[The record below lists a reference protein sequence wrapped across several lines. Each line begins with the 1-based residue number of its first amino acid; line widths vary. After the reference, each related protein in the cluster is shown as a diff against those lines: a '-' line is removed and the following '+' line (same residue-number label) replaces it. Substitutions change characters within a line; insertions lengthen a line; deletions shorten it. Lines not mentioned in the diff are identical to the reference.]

1 MLASISSLLFHTLAG
16 YMCSSRC
23 WKTEIMVWI
32 SKENLSTLTQDISPD
47 QISGRFFFQIV
58 PLKNEQ
64 KPDLQQQMLK
74 LVTSDLSITL
84 KPLQASWRSNGGRLW
99 QTLGSGSL
107 LYWFCQ
113 QLYLEHYLM
122 PSLFK
127 RHVVKDTER
136 NLFILT
142 SGFFFFLLAVG
153 RVMSAEQLWKEM
165 YFQRECSQAE

>member
-1 MLASISSLLFHTLAG
+1 MATSVPNSGCWETEMMNLKREPSPSVRRVTQAISSH
-16 YMCSSRC
+16 
-23 WKTEIMVWI
+23 
-32 SKENLSTLTQDISPD
+32 

-107 LYWFCQ
+107 LDWFCQ

-122 PSLFK
+122 RSLFK

-136 NLFILT
+136 NLVILT
-142 SGFFFFLLAVG
+142 SVKKLFFFPAVG
-153 RVMSAEQLWKEM
+153 RVMSAEQL
-165 YFQRECSQAE
+165 YFQCECFQAE